1 MPELIDSSRP
11 PSNDGEEKMQRFLLQ
26 LPAGYWVFREFS
38 VSEENPRNGNRF
50 GQKRPDFL
58 VLAPDVG
65 LVSIEVKDWDI
76 QANTYRWRDQDT
88 VIRKARDG
96 REEEVANPAAQAD
109 AYYYALKDLIED
121 VAPVFVTSYVA
132 FPNVARQ
139 DFLNR
144 IADLKVI
151 KNPQSRFLLNLDR
164 TIFKDDLDR
173 HVSGPDVFLRALVR
187 RNPGFHP
194 SRLAEIDWVFERLLP
209 RHFAIDDLRKRQDA
223 KQKVGVLDAKQRD
236 WVLSLDEHSWHLLDV
251 AGSGKTT
258 ALVAKALHLVD
269 AAKGQPPRI
278 LLTTYNENLANNIR
292 RILRRKKE
300 EAKKRYDSIEVASIL
315 VLMRQIVEKAYD
327 DKAPENATEE
337 NLRADVESILADQ
350 PDLVRVYD
358 HVFVDEVQDF
368 DALYLQIVD
377 HLSISGRLFFVGDI
391 GQRIYQRTYNLSQ
404 LRELPADIELK
415 RTLAMYRTPRGIAEL
430 ATRFVFGSPL
440 TEQDL
445 TDFKYREDKIVYPS
459 PLDNYAV
466 MMRSNNELADLVR
479 QVQDYLS
486 AGRLLDELMLI
497 ADEGSLPRIESSLEK
512 AGIRCGI
519 GDRDDGD
526 AAVTLVSYENAK
538 GLEKP
543 VVIVSGIEHLFE
555 SMVKS
560 AILQSA
566 KDRDLQEQ
574 LCRRKVYVSLTR
586 CTEELIILYRDPSN
600 RLVADLLKYDAKLQ
614 ERRTHGSQR

>member
-11 PSNDGEEKMQRFLLQ
+11 LSNDGEGKMLRFLLQ
-26 LPAGYWVFREFS
+26 LPVGYWVFREFS
-38 VSEENPRNGNRF
+38 VSEEKRRNGNGF
-50 GQKRPDFL
+50 GEKRPDFL
-58 VLAPDVG
+58 VLAHDIG
-65 LVSIEVKDWDI
+65 LVSIEVKYWDI
-76 QANTYRWRDQDT
+76 QTSTYRWRDQDK
-88 VIRKARDG
+88 VVKKSRDG
-96 REEEVANPAAQAD
+96 REEELTNPAAQAD
-109 AYYYALKDLIED
+109 AYYYALKNLIED
-121 VAPVFVTSYVA
+121 VAPVYVTSYVA
-132 FPNVARQ
+132 FPNLARQ

-144 IADLKVI
+144 VADLEVF

-173 HVSGPDVFLRALVR
+173 HVSGPDVFLRELVR
-187 RNPGFHP
+187 RSPGFHP
-194 SRLAEIDWVFERLLP
+194 SNVAEIDWVFKRLLP

-223 KQKVGVLDAKQRD
+223 KRNVGVLDAQQRD
-236 WVLSLDEHSWHLLDV
+236 WVLSLDQHSWHLLDV

-269 AAKGQPPRI
+269 ISKGQPPRI
-278 LLTTYNENLANNIR
+278 LLTTYNENLANNIK

-300 EAKKRYDSIEVASIL
+300 VAKRSYDSIEVASIPA
-315 VLMRQIVEKAYD
+315 LMRQIVEKAYD
-327 DKAPENATEE
+327 DRVPESATEE
-337 NLRADVESILADQ
+337 NLRAEVESILADQ

-377 HLSISGRLFFVGDI
+377 HLSVSSRLFFVGDI
-391 GQRIYQRTYNLSQ
+391 GQRIYQRTYNLAQ

-415 RTLAMYRTPRGIAEL
+415 RTHAMYRTPRGIAEL
-430 ATRFVFGSPL
+430 ATRFVFGSSLTKPDL
-440 TEQDL
+440 TE
-445 TDFKYREDKIVYPS
+445 FKYREDKIVYPS

-466 MMRSNNELADLVR
+466 MTRSNDEFVDLVR
-479 QVQDYLS
+479 RVQGYLS
-486 AGRLLDELMLI
+486 AGRFLDELMLI
-497 ADEGSLPRIESSLEK
+497 ADEGSLHRIQSSLEK

-614 ERRTHGSQR
+614 EKRTHDSQR